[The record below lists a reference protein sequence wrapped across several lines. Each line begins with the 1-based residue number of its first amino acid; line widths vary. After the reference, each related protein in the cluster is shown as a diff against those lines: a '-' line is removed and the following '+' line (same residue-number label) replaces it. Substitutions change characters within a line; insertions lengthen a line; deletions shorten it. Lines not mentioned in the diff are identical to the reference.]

1 MEDRTNEKKDCLRRS
16 GVLLAQRDY
25 TCRRLKEKLLSA
37 GFKEEIVEET
47 LQDLKAARYLDDARY
62 AENFVN
68 AHREDRSRM
77 RMRSDLE
84 NRGVPPEVIAATKA
98 AIAAWTAATIACMP
112 ACVVDVICWTPAVE
126 AALDC
131 CQPVVTAIV
140 TWFIAVMA
148 TVPSIVMAAVAP
160 ARPAVRPATAA
171 TAARRPPAKT
181 AIAAADDASGPA
193 SAVIAAV
200 NGRTAVASVW
210 KDTAI

>member
-1 MEDRTNEKKDCLRRS
+1 MEDRINEKKDCLRRS

-84 NRGVPPEVIAATKA
+84 NRGVPPEVISEVLSRDSEEHERNKIQAFLYRKGYNTSSIRAAMRA
-98 AIAAWTAATIACMP
+98 EP
-112 ACVVDVICWTPAVE
+112 
-126 AALDC
+126 LDSDG
-131 CQPVVTAIV
+131 
-140 TWFIAVMA
+140 F
-148 TVPSIVMAAVAP
+148 
-160 ARPAVRPATAA
+160 
-171 TAARRPPAKT
+171 
-181 AIAAADDASGPA
+181 
-193 SAVIAAV
+193 
-200 NGRTAVASVW
+200 SV
-210 KDTAI
+210 

>member
-84 NRGVPPEVIAATKA
+84 TRGVPPEVISEVLSRDSEEHGNGAE
-98 AIAAWTAATIACMP
+98 IRQI
-112 ACVVDVICWTPAVE
+112 
-126 AALDC
+126 
-131 CQPVVTAIV
+131 
-140 TWFIAVMA
+140 
-148 TVPSIVMAAVAP
+148 
-160 ARPAVRPATAA
+160 
-171 TAARRPPAKT
+171 RRLMRKRGF
-181 AIAAADDASGPA
+181 DPA
-193 SAVIAAV
+193 SAGREERNKIQAFLYRKGYNTSSIRAAMRAEPLDSD
-200 NGRTAVASVW
+200 GFSV
-210 KDTAI
+210 